1 MEQLERHIGYLLSYM
16 YVLVPFSWGF
26 CLQIKELPYS
36 KCVAFHESMSVGSSD
51 PGAKNAMAVSLLFG
65 VNRPRA
71 VSPQILRMRGG
82 DYMKFTVMLKFLFD
96 VLQAVESGSVLME
109 KNKKVSP

>member
-1 MEQLERHIGYLLSYM
+1 
-16 YVLVPFSWGF
+16 
-26 CLQIKELPYS
+26 
-36 KCVAFHESMSVGSSD
+36 MSVGSSG
-51 PGAKNAMAVSLLFG
+51 PGAKNAMAVSLLIG

-71 VSPQILRMRGG
+71 VSPQILRVRGG

-96 VLQAVESGSVLME
+96 VLQAVESGSVHME

>member
-1 MEQLERHIGYLLSYM
+1 
-16 YVLVPFSWGF
+16 
-26 CLQIKELPYS
+26 
-36 KCVAFHESMSVGSSD
+36 MSVGSSD

-71 VSPQILRMRGG
+71 VSPQILRVREG

-96 VLQAVESGSVLME
+96 VLQAVEGSSVHME